1 MTLAQQFLEMVERN
15 QRVGVEVDWGVMDEM
30 AEALGM
36 FILTFQSDRS
46 PRPHV
51 AAADQL
57 ARALGIIP

>member
-1 MTLAQQFLEMVERN
+1 MVERN